1 MGSRRPSR
9 VDAIPGGGGDGQ
21 GGQGGMRVLSVRVT
35 AVEQRPGSL
44 ESPPGI
50 PVDQSL
56 SMLSR
61 HVTDARLGRVDAKV
75 AARWSEEQEAVRRA
89 VEEEVQRK
97 VEEEARRVA
106 EQSRLRL
113 EAQSLALAEI
123 ASREAEARAKIE
135 AEERLRCEAEDSRRR
150 EAEAVIARA
159 EQLKLRAEQEAKRQA
174 DEAQAKLDREIRRRV
189 DEEVRRKTDEEAK
202 RQAEEEAKFQAERES
217 QRRLDEEAKR
227 IADEEAKRIAD
238 EEAKLKADEETKRIA
253 DEQAKRK
260 ADEEAKRIADQDAK
274 RKADEEAKRIADEDA
289 RRKADEEAK
298 RIADQD
304 AKRRADEEAKR
315 IADEQA
321 KRKADE
327 EAKRRADEEA
337 KRIADEE
344 AKRKADEEAKRL
356 ADQEAKRKA
365 DEEAKRIAD
374 QEAMRLAQ
382 ESLRRLAEEAR
393 QQTEELQRRAQ
404 AEARKREEMTRLAQE
419 ENRRKTTEL
428 AGRQL
433 MTTPGQ
439 VLMSRA
445 VPHPQPG
452 PDTTDLDRSFNELFE
467 SGAPT
472 ASLRPRSNPD
482 PSRTI
487 EILSPIIQSPA
498 PPFQKL
504 LALPLAVPRP
514 SASQAARYRSAP
526 PEFRPSLPVLP
537 LRLQHLVEASIVPSA
552 FHAAHQ
558 TRRSM
563 PSWMVT
569 GLVAFL
575 MGVSGIA
582 IVNYALTPKNGG
594 ALPTQQAAPKP
605 APVAAVTQSPEPAA
619 NAVVSKRLVELTGF
633 RVRVDRSGKTSVQYV
648 VINHSDGDMRGLTA
662 HVVLRSATAKP
673 FQAPVANFTVRL
685 PAMAAMESKDL
696 TTLVETP
703 VDRGVPDWTDLRADV
718 RIEQ

>member
-1 MGSRRPSR
+1 
-9 VDAIPGGGGDGQ
+9 
-21 GGQGGMRVLSVRVT
+21 
-35 AVEQRPGSL
+35 
-44 ESPPGI
+44 
-50 PVDQSL
+50 
-56 SMLSR
+56 
-61 HVTDARLGRVDAKV
+61 
-75 AARWSEEQEAVRRA
+75 
-89 VEEEVQRK
+89 
-97 VEEEARRVA
+97 
-106 EQSRLRL
+106 
-113 EAQSLALAEI
+113 
-123 ASREAEARAKIE
+123 
-135 AEERLRCEAEDSRRR
+135 
-150 EAEAVIARA
+150 
-159 EQLKLRAEQEAKRQA
+159 
-174 DEAQAKLDREIRRRV
+174 
-189 DEEVRRKTDEEAK
+189 
-202 RQAEEEAKFQAERES
+202 
-217 QRRLDEEAKR
+217 
-227 IADEEAKRIAD
+227 
-238 EEAKLKADEETKRIA
+238 
-253 DEQAKRK
+253 
-260 ADEEAKRIADQDAK
+260 
-274 RKADEEAKRIADEDA
+274 
-289 RRKADEEAK
+289 
-298 RIADQD
+298 
-304 AKRRADEEAKR
+304 
-315 IADEQA
+315 
-321 KRKADE
+321 
-327 EAKRRADEEA
+327 
-337 KRIADEE
+337 
-344 AKRKADEEAKRL
+344 
-356 ADQEAKRKA
+356 
-365 DEEAKRIAD
+365 
-374 QEAMRLAQ
+374 MRLAQ

-594 ALPTQQAAPKP
+594 SQPTQQAAPKP
-605 APVAAVTQSPEPAA
+605 APAAAVIQSPEPAA

-648 VINHSDGDMRGLTA
+648 VINHSEGDMRGLTA

-703 VDRGVPDWTDLRADV
+703 VDRGVPDWTDLRADI

>member
-1 MGSRRPSR
+1 
-9 VDAIPGGGGDGQ
+9 
-21 GGQGGMRVLSVRVT
+21 MRVLSVRVT

-260 ADEEAKRIADQDAK
+260 ADEEAKRIAD
-274 RKADEEAKRIADEDA
+274 EEAS
-289 RRKADEEAK
+289 RKADEEAK
-298 RIADQD
+298 RIADQ
-304 AKRRADEEAKR
+304 
-315 IADEQA
+315 
-321 KRKADE
+321 